1 MDLQSLS
8 QQYGI
13 DIPTWNQANPTD
25 TTATPLLDHA
35 IEMKP
40 LWDNASPEEKLEFLK
55 TIMA

>member
-1 MDLQSLS
+1 MDLQALS

-13 DIPTWNQANPTD
+13 EIPMWNQGNATD
-25 TTATPLLDHA
+25 TTTTPLLDHA

-40 LWDNASPEEKLEFLK
+40 LRDNALPEEKLEFLK